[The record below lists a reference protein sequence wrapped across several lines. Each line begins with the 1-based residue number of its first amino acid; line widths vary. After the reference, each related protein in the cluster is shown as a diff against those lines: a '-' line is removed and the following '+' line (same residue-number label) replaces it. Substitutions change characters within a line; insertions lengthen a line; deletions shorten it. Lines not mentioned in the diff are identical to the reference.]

1 MSSIFDAFFFNPNH
15 PYITPKADLLSQDIS
30 VESDIGEI
38 CLMIFSFNIFKRVTA
53 SIQAEKCDFDWTF
66 NTTNLEVFRSY
77 RSGIKFCIHF
87 PSYGGLRTANSLEQ
101 LSTLGIKKVYA
112 VGLGGGLQEFL
123 KVEDVVLLEGAV
135 RGDGVSR
142 YYVPNEFPSIAD
154 FSLISQLKSKLDS
167 VNEKF
172 HLGLSFGTDAF
183 YRENLALIA
192 SLKELGV
199 LSIDLESSA
208 LFAISRKL
216 GLKACWIGVI
226 SDLLLDGIHKGIA
239 HSEPVT
245 AKLLKLTQY
254 VIEIIELEN

>member
-1 MSSIFDAFFFNPNH
+1 MNSIFDASFFNPNQ
-15 PYITPKADLLSQDIS
+15 PYITPKADLLSQDINI
-30 VESDIGEI
+30 ESDIGEI

-53 SIQAEKCDFDWTF
+53 AMQAERCEFNWTF
-66 NTTNLEVFRSY
+66 NTTNIEVFRSY
-77 RSGIKFCIHF
+77 RSGIKFCVHF

-123 KVEDVVLLEGAV
+123 KVEDVILLEGAV

-142 YYVPNEFPSIAD
+142 YYVPNEYPSIAD

-167 VNEKF
+167 VDEKF
-172 HLGLSFGTDAF
+172 YYGLSFGTDAL
-183 YRENLALIA
+183 YRESLKLIS
-192 SLKELGV
+192 SLKELGI
-199 LSIDLESSA
+199 LLIDLESSA

-226 SDLLLDGIHKGIA
+226 SDLLVDGIHKGIA
-239 HSEPVT
+239 HSEPVAT
-245 AKLLKLTQY
+245 KLVKLTQY
-254 VIEIIELEN
+254 VIEIIESEK